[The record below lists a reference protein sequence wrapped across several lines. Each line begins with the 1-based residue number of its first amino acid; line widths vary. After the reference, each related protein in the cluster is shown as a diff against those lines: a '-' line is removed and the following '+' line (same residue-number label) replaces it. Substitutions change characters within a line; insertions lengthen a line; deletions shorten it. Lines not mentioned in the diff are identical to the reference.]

1 MKTKMIK
8 AHMQTAEVYAELST
22 AQRMKVGAIL
32 VKNDRIISIG
42 YNGMPSG
49 WDNNCEESTLW
60 TKDGNQLSQPVLVT
74 KPQVLHAEANAI
86 AKVARSS
93 ENSEGSAMFITC
105 SPCLECAKLIYQSGI
120 STVYYRDNYRSDE
133 GLKFLS
139 QTNIVVKQ
147 L

>member
-1 MKTKMIK
+1 M
-8 AHMQTAEVYAELST
+8 
-22 AQRMKVGAIL
+22 
-32 VKNDRIISIG
+32 
-42 YNGMPSG
+42 
-49 WDNNCEESTLW
+49 W
-60 TKDGNQLSQPVLVT
+60 TKDGKQLSQPVLVT